1 MTWPQI
7 EKDVKEHWDQKI
19 LSWSCPNENRVY
31 VTIES
36 KDWPALCRYLYENLQ
51 ARFIIASGVD
61 TPGSGIEILY
71 HFDFLQL
78 PQVLSVRVFLKKP
91 DPEIESVSGIFK
103 AAEWIEREIQEL
115 LGVRFTNHPNPAHL
129 LLPEDWP
136 KGNFPL
142 RRDQ

>member
-1 MTWPQI
+1 
-7 EKDVKEHWDQKI
+7 
-19 LSWSCPNENRVY
+19 VY
-31 VTIES
+31 ITIDPA
-36 KDWPALCRYLYENLQ
+36 DWPALCRYLYEKLQ
-51 ARFIIASGVD
+51 ARFIIASGLD

-71 HFDFLQL
+71 HFDFHLL

-115 LGVRFTNHPNPAHL
+115 LGVRFKNHPNPTHL